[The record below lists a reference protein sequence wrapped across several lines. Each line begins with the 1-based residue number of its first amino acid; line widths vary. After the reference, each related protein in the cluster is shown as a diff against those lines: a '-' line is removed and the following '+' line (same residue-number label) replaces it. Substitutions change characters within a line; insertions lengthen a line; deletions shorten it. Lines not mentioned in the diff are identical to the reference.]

1 MKSSPLPSPQTLT
14 PHPWRW
20 LMTGSL
26 KLLKELY
33 AESDSSFFT
42 VGRCRDFSWLS
53 KHLNCLSELFSQ
65 IIFFQLESFLER
77 LRSCSFFR
85 PRRLVLNTLFKK
97 LTSLW
102 NSGIRHKTRDR
113 ISDENRA
120 ERWEIF
126 ESNIMIIDVACKLI
140 RLVFF
145 FYLITFPTADSAAMR
160 MAPDKHVTTMLLPF
174 PFKFAASKLANYYLI
189 FKQFKLFTLL
199 LFLCLT
205 WFVIVIEPFDL
216 F

>member
-1 MKSSPLPSPQTLT
+1 MSCFLLIVQTL
-14 PHPWRW
+14 
-20 LMTGSL
+20 
-26 KLLKELY
+26 KLFIRIVQP
-33 AESDSSFFT
+33 D
-42 VGRCRDFSWLS
+42 
-53 KHLNCLSELFSQ
+53 H
-65 IIFFQLESFLER
+65 FFQLESFLER
-77 LRSCSFFR
+77 LRRCSFFR

-126 ESNIMIIDVACKLI
+126 ELNIMITDVACKLI

-174 PFKFAASKLANYYLI
+174 PFKFAASKLANYY
-189 FKQFKLFTLL
+189 KTRTNK
-199 LFLCLT
+199 
-205 WFVIVIEPFDL
+205 IVPS
-216 F
+216 